1 MIQLGLK
8 QVYSVLDKQHVPR
21 SHLPSLSFSPLRVT
35 KCPELSEG
43 LLQLGRLLQQFKLVS
58 GASAAHG
65 KRNKHSCRGS
75 ATPDRESSR
84 RESMTL
90 LIPHDAGHVC
100 LRRSGMGGNVYAQ
113 DQPVISYL
121 SFLRL
126 VPLEFGFVKLVLR
139 PLSPLLLGK
148 LICTSLLS
156 LHQYVLNIHL
166 SKSASASGTREGSW
180 DRLTLSIS
188 LSRARFCQLHGA
200 TVTYAEMNSDGLRLR
215 TNAVM
220 LRTVYVLGDMLSQLI
235 DLFTF

>member
-8 QVYSVLDKQHVPR
+8 QVYSAIDKQHVPR

-43 LLQLGRLLQQFKLVS
+43 LLQLGRLLQHFELMS

-65 KRNKHSCRGS
+65 KRNKHSCLWS
-75 ATPDRESSR
+75 APPDRQSSR

-90 LIPHDAGHVC
+90 LIPHDAGRVC

-121 SFLRL
+121 FLLRL

-156 LHQYVLNIHL
+156 LHQYVFNVHL
-166 SKSASASGTREGSW
+166 SKSASASGTREGS
-180 DRLTLSIS
+180 
-188 LSRARFCQLHGA
+188 
-200 TVTYAEMNSDGLRLR
+200 
-215 TNAVM
+215 
-220 LRTVYVLGDMLSQLI
+220 
-235 DLFTF
+235 

>member
-1 MIQLGLK
+1 MISSCLHACGSACKFAHAVHATLN
-8 QVYSVLDKQHVPR
+8 YGTHRPPR
-21 SHLPSLSFSPLRVT
+21 SSHKF
-35 KCPELSEG
+35 
-43 LLQLGRLLQQFKLVS
+43 
-58 GASAAHG
+58 
-65 KRNKHSCRGS
+65 
-75 ATPDRESSR
+75 
-84 RESMTL
+84 TL
-90 LIPHDAGHVC
+90 LRS
-100 LRRSGMGGNVYAQ
+100 LRRAPLGTIGTA
-113 DQPVISYL
+113 DSYL

-220 LRTVYVLGDMLSQLI
+220 LRTMYVLGDMLSQLI
-235 DLFTF
+235 DLFSSETSVQRSEKDASIMLKHGAALISCS